1 MTIKEAQLFFPHE
14 ESDQLIDLYE
24 DRLFE
29 YKQFFLSKA
38 PIRKVFV
45 SKMDKLK
52 QMEEA
57 YFVLSNIEVSVI
69 SINAQTT
76 ITFSDEVLKAFT
88 EWELFKSQFKQQ
100 LMLSN
105 DGQSIIKTVTDFL
118 SVVDLY
124 HSKWYTDEEI
134 DIEIETLSKDPDPM
148 YVLEAIKDF
157 NSQGGVYFDDILK
170 MNTNSFLLKEMK
182 RLSLLSKKYGDVGSI

>member
-57 YFVLSNIEVSVI
+57 YFVLSNIEVSVN

>member
-1 MTIKEAQLFFPHE
+1 VTIKEAQLFFPHE

-57 YFVLSNIEVSVI
+57 YFVLSNSEVSAN

-88 EWELFKSQFKQQ
+88 QWELFKSQFKQQ

>member
-57 YFVLSNIEVSVI
+57 YFVLSNSEVSAN

-88 EWELFKSQFKQQ
+88 QWELFKSQFKQQ

>member
-57 YFVLSNIEVSVI
+57 YFVLSNSEVSAN
-69 SINAQTT
+69 SINTQTT

-118 SVVDLY
+118 SVVDIY

-134 DIEIETLSKDPDPM
+134 DLEIETLSKDPDPM